1 MNNFKW
7 SYKTKDGLLV
17 IEGNDNF
24 LLNFDYLLEM
34 NPKPTRSDIVHIS
47 RRINWREWMEGA
59 VFITFKPND
68 ESIEEEAGS
77 TSNALG
83 STFRGSV
90 NYNEIS
96 LVSCFFDQFEF
107 DQEADEWFEKQIKR
121 LRSKASTNVQIS
133 KVLFS
138 EIVKKL
144 EI

>member
-7 SYKTKDGLLV
+7 SYKTKKGLLL

-24 LLNFDYLLEM
+24 LFNYDHLLEM

-47 RRINWREWMEGA
+47 HRIHWRNWMEQA
-59 VFITFKPND
+59 ISITFKPD
-68 ESIEEEAGS
+68 DAEEETHEGS
-77 TSNALG
+77 VSNALG

-90 NYNEIS
+90 NNEIS
-96 LVSCFFDQFEF
+96 LESCFYGQLEF
-107 DQEADEWFEKQIKR
+107 DQDADEWFEKQIKR

-133 KVLFS
+133 RMLFS
-138 EIVKKL
+138 ETVKKL